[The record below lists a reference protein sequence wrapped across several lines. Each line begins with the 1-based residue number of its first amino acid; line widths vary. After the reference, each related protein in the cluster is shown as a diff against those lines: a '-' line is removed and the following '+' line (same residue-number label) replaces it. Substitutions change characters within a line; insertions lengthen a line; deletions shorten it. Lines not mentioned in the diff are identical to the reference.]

1 MRVFLPDEAAT
12 LALGRRLFEFLKPG
26 SLVFLRG
33 TLGAGKTTLVRGLLR
48 AAGHQGAVKS
58 PTFTLVEEYA
68 LPGLT
73 LYHFDLYRLTSP
85 DELEWFGFRDYLRSD
100 SLCLIE
106 WPERGG
112 DTLPAPDFSIELEL
126 DLPGRAAII
135 ETSPGGDP
143 ELPSAIGSAAPHGIS

>member
-1 MRVFLPDEAAT
+1 VRLFLPDEAAT
-12 LALGRRLFEFLKPG
+12 LALGRRLFELLKPG
-26 SLVFLRG
+26 SLMFLRG

-48 AAGHQGAVKS
+48 AAGHAGAVKS

-68 LPGLT
+68 LPALT
-73 LYHFDLYRLTSP
+73 LYHFDLYRLSSP

-112 DTLPAPDFSIELEL
+112 DILPAPDLSIQLAL
-126 DLPGRAAII
+126 DLPGRSATI
-135 ETSPGGDP
+135 ETARDGDP
-143 ELPSAIGSAAPHGIS
+143 ELLLALGSATTNGIS